1 MALFSLTEE
10 KIDELNNRYKNKEN
24 ELKKIESTTEI
35 DQWKFELNE
44 FRNEY
49 IKWLDKYK
57 INNDKLVIK
66 TKTKLVSKSVK
77 ESDTKKKVI
86 KKN

>member
-1 MALFSLTEE
+1 MCKCLG
-10 KIDELNNRYKNKEN
+10 KEN
-24 ELKKIESTTEI
+24 ELRKIESTSEI
-35 DQWKFELNE
+35 DQWKIELEE

-57 INNDKLVIK
+57 INNDKLVVK
-66 TKTKLVSKSVK
+66 TKTKLVSKTVK
-77 ESDTKKKVI
+77 ETDTKKKVI